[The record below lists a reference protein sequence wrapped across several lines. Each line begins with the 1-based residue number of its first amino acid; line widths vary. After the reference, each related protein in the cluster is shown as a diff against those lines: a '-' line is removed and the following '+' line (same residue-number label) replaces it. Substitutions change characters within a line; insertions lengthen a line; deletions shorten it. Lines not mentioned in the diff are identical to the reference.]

1 MTRRT
6 DDPVTRFSGS
16 RGPESIETASGRI
29 KVKSEPM
36 VPLVLLRII
45 LVVLLVAAN
54 AFFVAAEFAMVSLR
68 DTRIQQLI
76 EQRRIGARTVQK
88 IQKRL
93 DEFLPAV
100 QFGVTLASLGLGWV
114 GEGTLAALFQPW
126 MTNIPW
132 GRIYAHGFA
141 ATVAFIVI
149 TYMHVLL
156 GEIVPKS
163 LALQR
168 AERVALAVAGPMD
181 FFMTLARPFLLIMN
195 KSANLVLRG
204 FGSRVMRE
212 GGVHSPEEVKLIVTA
227 SRRVG
232 LLPESQEDMIHN
244 ALELGNLSVR
254 EIMVPRH
261 NIFSLPADL
270 PLEDAMARVVEE
282 QHSRVPVYDPDK
294 GKENIIGLL
303 YSKDLS
309 RMMHMRLTSG
319 GAFPGGAGRM
329 RVRDIMREVLF
340 VPEAKPVADLLVE
353 FQQRKRHLAI
363 VVDEFG
369 STSGLVTVEDVLEQL
384 VGELEDEFDVAQ
396 RPGTP
401 LTSGSVIL
409 DGSANIRDLEVQYE
423 IELPRDQGFETL
435 AGFVLAQ
442 LSRIPKG
449 GESFEYQGRHYAVLQ
464 MEGHRIA
471 RVRIDSSIQSSHS
484 KSAD

>member
-1 MTRRT
+1 
-6 DDPVTRFSGS
+6 
-16 RGPESIETASGRI
+16 
-29 KVKSEPM
+29 M

-45 LVVLLVAAN
+45 LVILLVAAN

-68 DTRIQQLI
+68 DTRVQQLI
-76 EQRRIGARTVQK
+76 EQRRIGGRTVQK

-126 MTNIPW
+126 MTSIPY
-132 GRIYAHGFA
+132 GQIYAHGFA
-141 ATVAFIVI
+141 ATIAFIVI

-181 FFMTLARPFLLIMN
+181 FFMTLARPFLLVMN

-212 GGVHSPEEVKLIVTA
+212 GGIHSPEELKLIVTA

-232 LLPESQEDMIHN
+232 MLPESQEEMIHN
-244 ALELGNLSVR
+244 ALELGNLAVR

-261 NIFSLPADL
+261 SIFSLPADM
-270 PLEDAMARVVEE
+270 PVDDAMARVVEE
-282 QHSRVPVYDPDK
+282 QHSRVPVYDSER

-303 YSKDLS
+303 YSKDLAHI
-309 RMMHMRLTSG
+309 MHVRLLAGPSASGTSTHL
-319 GAFPGGAGRM
+319 

-340 VPEAKPVADLLVE
+340 VPETKPVADLLVE

-384 VGELEDEFDVAQ
+384 VGEMEDEFDVAQ
-396 RPGTP
+396 RPAAP
-401 LTSGSVIL
+401 FISGSVVL

-435 AGFVLAQ
+435 AGFVMAQ
-442 LSRIPKG
+442 LGRIPKG
-449 GESFEYQGRHYAVLQ
+449 GETFEYQNRRYTVLN
-464 MEGHRIA
+464 MEGRRIA
-471 RVRIDSSIQSSHS
+471 RIKIE
-484 KSAD
+484 SAMKELPKLP

>member
-1 MTRRT
+1 
-6 DDPVTRFSGS
+6 
-16 RGPESIETASGRI
+16 
-29 KVKSEPM
+29 M

-68 DTRIQQLI
+68 DTRVQQLI

-88 IQKRL
+88 IQRHL

-100 QFGVTLASLGLGWV
+100 QLGVTLASLGLGWV
-114 GEGTLAALFQPW
+114 GEGTLATIFQPW
-126 MTNIPW
+126 MSRIPF
-132 GRIYAHGFA
+132 GQIYAHGFA
-141 ATVAFIVI
+141 ATLAFIAI

-168 AERVALAVAGPMD
+168 GERVALAVAGPMD

-212 GGVHSPEEVKLIVTA
+212 GGVHSPEELKLIVTA

-244 ALELGNLSVR
+244 ALALGNLTLR

-309 RMMHMRLTSG
+309 RMMHMRLTAGITFSG
-319 GAFPGGAGRM
+319 SRM
-329 RVRDIMREVLF
+329 PVRDIMREVLF

-442 LSRIPKG
+442 LGRIPKG
-449 GESFEYQGRHYAVLQ
+449 GESFEYQGRRYSVMQ

-471 RVRIDSSIQSSHS
+471 RIKIDSTVQPTHAR
-484 KSAD
+484 SAS